1 MRHLGDFIFMKHRIV
16 SLLLAVS
23 LCFALAGQSTA
34 VELPAILAN
43 GEPLQLD
50 APVSVIN
57 QTTYVSYWPV
67 VKTFYPEA
75 TAVWEDGRAVV
86 RAEGLELKI
95 QPGTNYMIANGNC
108 LPLPDGVQVSGNI
121 LTVPVRPLCKALG
134 VDVGWDGEL
143 NVVSL
148 TDAGTGPIAPAA
160 ERYNADDL
168 YWLTR
173 IIYAESGNQPL
184 EGQIA
189 VGNVIMNRVKSP
201 LFPNTVYDVI
211 HQRNQ
216 FTPVRNGTI
225 NLTPDEEA
233 EIAAKLVL
241 EGVNTAWG
249 SLYFINPRVSSRS
262 WVARTRT
269 HVTTIASHAFYY

>member
-1 MRHLGDFIFMKHRIV
+1 MKHRIV

-50 APVSVIN
+50 APVSVII

-108 LPLPDGVQVSGNI
+108 L
-121 LTVPVRPLCKALG
+121 AL
-134 VDVGWDGEL
+134 
-143 NVVSL
+143 
-148 TDAGTGPIAPAA
+148 
-160 ERYNADDL
+160 
-168 YWLTR
+168 
-173 IIYAESGNQPL
+173 
-184 EGQIA
+184 
-189 VGNVIMNRVKSP
+189 
-201 LFPNTVYDVI
+201 
-211 HQRNQ
+211 
-216 FTPVRNGTI
+216 
-225 NLTPDEEA
+225 
-233 EIAAKLVL
+233 
-241 EGVNTAWG
+241 
-249 SLYFINPRVSSRS
+249 
-262 WVARTRT
+262 
-269 HVTTIASHAFYY
+269 

>member
-1 MRHLGDFIFMKHRIV
+1 MKHRIA

-23 LCFALAGQSTA
+23 LCFALAGQSSA

-43 GEPLQLD
+43 GELLQMD

-67 VKTFYPEA
+67 VKAFYPEA
-75 TAVWEDGRAVV
+75 TATWEVDRAVV
-86 RAEGLELKI
+86 RAEGLVLEI
-95 QPGTNYMIANGNC
+95 QPGADYMIANGRC
-108 LPLPDGVQVSGNI
+108 LPLPYGVQVSGNI
-121 LTVPVRPLCKALG
+121 LTVPVRTLCKALG

-143 NVVSL
+143 GVVSL
-148 TDAGTGPIAPAA
+148 SANGTGPIASAQA
-160 ERYNADDL
+160 YFNADDL

-184 EGQIA
+184 DGQIA

-201 LFPNTVYDVI
+201 VFPNTVYDVI

-241 EGVNTAWG
+241 EGVNTAG
-249 SLYFINPRVSSRS
+249 SSLYFINPKVSGRS
-262 WVARTRT
+262 WVARTRS
-269 HVTTIASHAFYY
+269 HVTTIASHAFYV

>member
-1 MRHLGDFIFMKHRIV
+1 MRHLGVFNSMKHRIV
-16 SLLLAVS
+16 SLVLAMS
-23 LCFALAGQSTA
+23 LCFALAGQTMA
-34 VELPAILAN
+34 VELPSILVN
-43 GEPLQLD
+43 GEALQMD
-50 APVSVIN
+50 APVSVLN

-67 VKTFYPEA
+67 VKAFYPEA
-75 TAVWEDGRAVV
+75 TAVWENGRAVV
-86 RAEGLELKI
+86 RAEGLEMEL
-95 QPGTNYMIANGNC
+95 QPGMDYMIANGRC
-108 LPLPDGVQVSGNI
+108 LPLPYGVQVSGNI
-121 LTVPVRPLCKALG
+121 LTVPVRTLCLALG

-143 NVVSL
+143 GVVSL
-148 TDAGTGPIAPAA
+148 TDSGAGPIAPA
-160 ERYNADDL
+160 EEYYNADDL

-184 EGQIA
+184 DGQIA

-201 LFPNTVYDVI
+201 VFPNTVYEVI

-241 EGVNTAWG
+241 EGVNTAG
-249 SLYFINPRVSSRS
+249 NSLYFINPRVSSRS
-262 WVARTRT
+262 WVARTRS
-269 HVTTIASHAFYY
+269 HVTTIASHAFYC